1 MSKNR
6 DSNDKNKSK
15 QNYMRYVGVSTQLV
29 AISGF
34 GIWLGI
40 WLDKQ
45 IGWTPLFL
53 ILCPVLAITGAMYI
67 FIKSFLSDHSDKKT

>member
-40 WLDKQ
+40 WLYKQ

-53 ILCPVLAITGAMYI
+53 ILCPVLAMTGAMYI